1 MDNNIYLITLS
12 EDRRSLNTETINIPQ
27 KGLEILLLNLKQS
40 TRITASILKEIGLSE
55 LTNQISYKVGRGATR
70 TLKKLNNNDELQDY
84 DIRERIKGI
93 CINNALSSI
102 DERKYIDIIIGYSN
116 YTFRMKELTRELSL
130 YYDFIDRITDSSKD
144 NELISLGEDCSSI
157 NNFILSTD
165 IMIDGRPYIKINVSL
180 SNTIRIWCVQ
190 SVYELPKWSIQ
201 INKSDNLIIH
211 KDRECF
217 DSNNKSTQD
226 IIELLFS
233 VPEDFHIKSL
243 KIIESFKNIFSVNI
257 NVDDILFDWC
267 RNCYCLKE
275 EKEISILSDL
285 AITKSEDIEFCKYT
299 SLSTLISTLNSG
311 YIRLN
316 SIIAMN
322 DKTETSFLSDI
333 SRNYKEPI
341 ENDDDKY
348 FLANK
353 KFITSFTTR
362 RDELDMWRFYGDN
375 ARGACMV
382 FEKINDTP
390 SPIKKVIYVG
400 SENQTINMMNKLL
413 SDVLKI
419 SINFRFRLFSNNN
432 PFYKPIDFVSEKEN
446 RLLIESKTAKNW
458 YINSENGIITP
469 YIERKLI
476 YSNKKIIDIDDFP
489 LKLKTIIL
497 GPEMR
502 QVNINKVQIES
513 ILQSKYG
520 YNITVETSA
529 ITSYR

>member
-1 MDNNIYLITLS
+1 MIKKKMYLK
-12 EDRRSLNTETINIPQ
+12 ETI
-27 KGLEILLLNLKQS
+27 GL
-40 TRITASILKEIGLSE
+40 
-55 LTNQISYKVGRGATR
+55 
-70 TLKKLNNNDELQDY
+70 Y
-84 DIRERIKGI
+84 DK
-93 CINNALSSI
+93 I
-102 DERKYIDIIIGYSN
+102 DGS
-116 YTFRMKELTRELSL
+116 
-130 YYDFIDRITDSSKD
+130 
-144 NELISLGEDCSSI
+144 LISDSE
-157 NNFILSTD
+157 T
-165 IMIDGRPYIKINVSL
+165 M
-180 SNTIRIWCVQ
+180 
-190 SVYELPKWSIQ
+190 
-201 INKSDNLIIH
+201 NKL
-211 KDRECF
+211 
-217 DSNNKSTQD
+217 
-226 IIELLFS
+226 
-233 VPEDFHIKSL
+233 
-243 KIIESFKNIFSVNI
+243 
-257 NVDDILFDWC
+257 
-267 RNCYCLKE
+267 LKE

-285 AITKSEDIEFCKYT
+285 AITESQDIEFCKYT

>member
-1 MDNNIYLITLS
+1 M
-12 EDRRSLNTETINIPQ
+12 
-27 KGLEILLLNLKQS
+27 
-40 TRITASILKEIGLSE
+40 
-55 LTNQISYKVGRGATR
+55 
-70 TLKKLNNNDELQDY
+70 
-84 DIRERIKGI
+84 
-93 CINNALSSI
+93 
-102 DERKYIDIIIGYSN
+102 
-116 YTFRMKELTRELSL
+116 
-130 YYDFIDRITDSSKD
+130 
-144 NELISLGEDCSSI
+144 
-157 NNFILSTD
+157 
-165 IMIDGRPYIKINVSL
+165 
-180 SNTIRIWCVQ
+180 
-190 SVYELPKWSIQ
+190 
-201 INKSDNLIIH
+201 
-211 KDRECF
+211 
-217 DSNNKSTQD
+217 
-226 IIELLFS
+226 
-233 VPEDFHIKSL
+233 PEDFHIKSL

-275 EKEISILSDL
+275 EKEISILSEL
-285 AITKSEDIEFCKYT
+285 AITESQDIEFCKYA

-322 DKTETSFLSDI
+322 DKTETSFISDI
-333 SRNYKEPI
+333 SRNDKEPI

-400 SENQTINMMNKLL
+400 PENQTINMMNKLL